1 MVDRRIRCGVAGAGV
16 FGGYHAK
23 KLASLAEA
31 ELVGVYDLDA
41 GRAGALAQPLGGAGT
56 DDFDRLLE
64 MSEAVVIATP
74 AQSHADLTLRAV
86 AAGKCVYVEKPL
98 ATTGASARALADAA
112 AARGVVLACGHQER
126 LAMGAMGLFDTP
138 ERAFRI
144 EAVRRGTPS
153 PRSRDVSC
161 VQDLMIHDLDLALVL
176 AASPVVEVDAVGDYD
191 TVRAGV
197 RFENGLTALLEASR
211 EAEER
216 SRTMRVFY
224 ATGIVEIDFLEPSFR
239 NPTYFDLNSRFAET
253 TAGRDPLGES
263 LKAFLA
269 AIRGEGSPAATGE
282 AGALAV
288 ELAEAVERAAGI
300 V

>member
-31 ELVGVYDLDA
+31 ELTAVFDLHGD
-41 GRAGALAQPLGGAGT
+41 RAEALAAPLSAAAT
-56 DDFDRLLE
+56 DDFDRMLDAC
-64 MSEAVVIATP
+64 EAVVVATP
-74 AQSHADLTLRAV
+74 AQSHADLTARAI
-86 AAGKCVYVEKPL
+86 AAGKAVYVEKPL
-98 ATTGASARALADAA
+98 AATGAAARALAEAA
-112 AARGVVLACGHQER
+112 AAKGVVLACGHQER
-126 LAMGAMGLFDTP
+126 LAMAAMGLFGTP
-138 ERAFRI
+138 EPAFRI

-176 AASPVVEVDAVGDYD
+176 AGSAPVEVEAVGDYD
-191 TVRAGV
+191 TVRAAV
-197 RFENGLTALLEASR
+197 RFENGLTALLGASR
-211 EAEER
+211 EAETRE
-216 SRTMRVFY
+216 RTMRAFY

-253 TAGRDPLGES
+253 EAGRDPLGAS

-269 AIRGEGSPAATGE
+269 AVRGEGAPAVDGE
-282 AGALAV
+282 AGARAV
-288 ELAEAVERAAGI
+288 ELAETVEKAAGL
-300 V
+300 